1 MDGKD
6 LKYWLALSRVRSIG
20 QFDLNG
26 VMERFGSP
34 EGIFT
39 APGRLLE
46 AFSSVFAGAVK
57 EFSDWEWAERELE
70 LIDERKVEA
79 VAFPYPR
86 YPPLLRRI
94 CDPPCLIYMKGA
106 DFDLS
111 APAVAVVGTR
121 RPSHYGLR
129 MAEEIARGLAASGV
143 TVVSGMARG
152 CDTAAHNGAL
162 ASGGATV
169 AVLGTGVD
177 VAYPKENSRLYEEIS
192 GKGALISEFPL
203 STPPLPHHFL
213 MRNRIISGL
222 SLGVVV
228 VEAPRRSGALMTARL
243 ALEYNREVMAVPG
256 QATSLKSAGTNGLIK
271 DGAQLV
277 EGASDVLKA
286 LSIPSPAPPVEKER
300 PRVDNEEGAVLK
312 ALGDEPAH
320 IDIITERTGFTA
332 ARISAVLL
340 GMEIKGMVKQF
351 PGKRFLRRV

>member
-1 MDGKD
+1 MDGKA

-20 QFDLNG
+20 QFDLKG

-34 EGIFT
+34 EEIFS
-39 APGRLLE
+39 APRRLLE
-46 AFSSVFAGAVK
+46 AFSLVFAEAVK
-57 EFSDWEWAERELE
+57 GFSAWEWAERELE
-70 LIDERKVEA
+70 LIDERKVT
-79 VAFPYPR
+79 VVTFMDPR
-86 YPPLLRRI
+86 FPPLLRQI
-94 CDPPCLIYMKGA
+94 CDPPCLLYMKGA
-106 DFDLS
+106 GCDWR

-121 RPSHYGLR
+121 RPSHYGAR
-129 MAEEIARGLAASGV
+129 MAEDIAKGLAGAGV

-152 CDTAAHNGAL
+152 CDTAAHNGAI
-162 ASGGATV
+162 ASGGATA

-177 VAYPKENSRLYEEIS
+177 VVYPKENGRLYDAICGS
-192 GKGALISEFPL
+192 GTLISEFPL

-256 QATSLKSAGTNGLIK
+256 QATSLKSAGTNGLIR
-271 DGAQLV
+271 DGAMLV
-277 EGASDVLKA
+277 EDASDVLKA
-286 LSIPSPAPPVEKER
+286 LSIPSLAAPLEKER
-300 PRVDNEEGAVLK
+300 PRVAGEEGEVLK

-320 IDIITERTGFTA
+320 IDMITERTGFPP
-332 ARISAVLL
+332 ARISAILL

>member
-1 MDGKD
+1 MDGKA
-6 LKYWLALSRVRSIG
+6 LKYWLALSRVRGIG
-20 QFDLNG
+20 QFDLKG

-34 EGIFT
+34 EEIFS
-39 APGRLLE
+39 APSRLLE
-46 AFSSVFAGAVK
+46 AFSFVFAEAVR
-57 EFSDWEWAERELE
+57 EFSAWEWAERELE
-70 LIDERKVEA
+70 LIEERKVT
-79 VAFPYPR
+79 VVTFLDPR
-86 YPPLLRRI
+86 FPPLLRQI
-94 CDPPCLIYMKGA
+94 CDPPCLLYMKGA
-106 DFDLS
+106 GRDLS
-111 APAVAVVGTR
+111 APSVAVVGTR

-129 MAEEIARGLAASGV
+129 MAEDIAKGLASSGV

-152 CDTAAHNGAL
+152 CDTAAHNGAI
-162 ASGGATV
+162 ASGGATA

-177 VAYPKENSRLYEEIS
+177 VAYPKENNRLYEEIC
-192 GKGALISEFPL
+192 GKGVLISEFPL
-203 STPPLPHHFL
+203 ATPPLPHHFL

-286 LSIPSPAPPVEKER
+286 LSIPFSAAPLEKER
-300 PRVDNEEGAVLK
+300 PRVGGEEGEVLK
-312 ALGDEPAH
+312 ALGDDPAH
-320 IDIITERTGFTA
+320 IDMITERTGLPP
-332 ARISAVLL
+332 ARISSILL

-351 PGKRFLRRV
+351 PGKRFSRRV

>member
-1 MDGKD
+1 MDGKS
-6 LKYWLALSRVRSIG
+6 LKYWLALSRVRGIG

-34 EGIFT
+34 EEIFT
-39 APGRLLE
+39 APGRILE

-57 EFSDWEWAERELE
+57 EFSAWEWAERELG
-70 LIDERKVEA
+70 LIDERKVT
-79 VAFPYPR
+79 VVTFMDPR
-86 YPPLLRRI
+86 FPPLLRQI
-94 CDPPCLIYMKGA
+94 CDPPCLLYMKGA
-106 DFDLS
+106 GCDFG

-129 MAEEIARGLAASGV
+129 MAEDIAKGLASAGV

-152 CDTAAHNGAL
+152 CDTAAHNGAI

-169 AVLGTGVD
+169 AILGTGVD
-177 VAYPKENSRLYEEIS
+177 VAYPKENGKLYDMIR

-203 STPPLPHHFL
+203 ATPPLPHNFL

-256 QATSLKSAGTNGLIK
+256 QATSLKSAGTNGLIR

-277 EGASDVLKA
+277 ESASDVLKA
-286 LSIPSPAPPVEKER
+286 LAIPFSAAPLEKER
-300 PRVDNEEGAVLK
+300 PRVGGEEGEVLK
-312 ALGDEPAH
+312 AIGDDPAH
-320 IDIITERTGFTA
+320 IDMITERTGFPA
-332 ARISAVLL
+332 ARISSILL
-340 GMEIKGMVKQF
+340 GMEIKGMVKQL